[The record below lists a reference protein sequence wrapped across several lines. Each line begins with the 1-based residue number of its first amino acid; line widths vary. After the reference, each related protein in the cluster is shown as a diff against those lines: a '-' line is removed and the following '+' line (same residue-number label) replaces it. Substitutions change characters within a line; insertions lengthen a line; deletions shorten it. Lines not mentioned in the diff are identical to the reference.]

1 MVVGVTGGIASGK
14 TAVCRM
20 FESEGAKVVDADRV
34 GRVVVEEDFG
44 ILKALRMEFGAG
56 MLTPEETLDRRKMGK
71 LVFANPEARAK
82 LERIVHP
89 PLLLRLREEIRQ
101 ALREDQKR
109 TVVVDAALIV
119 ECGIANWFDV
129 VVMVQAS
136 ERSRIK
142 RLMRRNGLSRKETLD
157 RIRSQLSDAER
168 AKAAAFV
175 IWNDGDMDQLKRRAL
190 KVWRE
195 INGRSEKKRLTEGP
209 F

>member
-14 TAVCRM
+14 TTVCRV
-20 FESEGAKVVDADRV
+20 FEAQGAKVVDADRI
-34 GRVVVEEDFG
+34 GRAVVEEDSG
-44 ILKALRMEFGAG
+44 ILKALRTEFGAG
-56 MLTPEETLDRRKMGK
+56 MLTPEGTLDRRKLGK
-71 LVFANPEARAK
+71 LVFADPEAKAK

-89 PLLLRLREEIRQ
+89 PLLLRLREEVRQ

-119 ECGIANWFDV
+119 ECKMVAWFDV
-129 VVMVQAS
+129 VVTVWAS
-136 ERSRIK
+136 EESRIA
-142 RLMRRNGLSRKETLD
+142 RLMRRNGLSRKEALD
-157 RIRSQLSDAER
+157 RIRSQVSDAE
-168 AKAAAFV
+168 KAGAAVFV
-175 IWNDGDMDQLKRRAL
+175 IRNDGGVEELRRRAL